1 MDRRPGICYIRGVD
15 IFASVDSF
23 KAFVEGTGY
32 WGPLVFVVL
41 QIFQV
46 LVFVLPGEIA
56 QIAGGYLFGTLWG
69 TVLSIFGISLGSLLN
84 FFLARILGTRFVAKL
99 FGRERLAGFDV
110 IRTSPRA
117 AFAFFLLFLIPGLPK
132 DLLCFVAGLSALR
145 PPVFLGISMVG
156 RFPGILGSAFM
167 GSAAGEGRLDIAIGI
182 ALGATALF
190 VLGMLY
196 NERIRRFVD
205 GRVAGPDRSPAKD
218 GEPGLPPE
226 GDGTRRTPDT

>member
-1 MDRRPGICYIRGVD
+1 LDYWPGIWYILDVD
-15 IFASVDSF
+15 IFVSVDSF
-23 KAFVEGTGY
+23 KAFVESTAY

-41 QIFQV
+41 QILQV

-69 TVLSIFGISLGSLLN
+69 TVLSVLGISLGSLLN
-84 FFLARILGTRFVAKL
+84 FFLARNLGTRFVAKL
-99 FGRERLAGFDV
+99 FGQRRLDGFDV

-145 PPVFLGISMVG
+145 PLVFLGISMVG

-167 GSAAGEGRLDIAIGI
+167 GSAAGEGRLDIAVAI
-182 ALGATALF
+182 AIGATVLF
-190 VLGMLY
+190 VLGMVY

-205 GRVAGPDRSPAKD
+205 GRVAERNRSAM
-218 GEPGLPPE
+218 GGAPGLPPE